1 MLREQ
6 GPAVKRRA
14 SVYSRGRTG
23 ARVGILAIP
32 AEEPIVLDN
41 LLSRVRVSVTHLLLP
56 LIKFPAPFTFIG
68 PDSSLSM
75 CREMAGLGLQRLL
88 VVTDGPLF
96 KLGIA
101 NGIMAE
107 LHRQGITTEVF
118 DEIEP
123 DPGYEIV
130 LRGIERLRS
139 FKADAILAIGGGS
152 SIDGAKA
159 MLLCHANDCHPQKL
173 AGLWL
178 YALPRKRGLPFFAIP
193 TTAGTGSEVT
203 IASVVS
209 NKEEQAKYFIAD
221 PKTVPA
227 MAALDPKLMLG
238 LPPFITAPTGMDAL
252 THAVESYLSTMAL
265 PETDA
270 LARMAVAS
278 IVRHLPVAYRDGQNL
293 EARERMAVASCMAGS
308 AFTRVGLGYVHA
320 FAHQIGGL
328 YHVPHGLANA
338 VIMPRVLDFSKSH
351 CIDRLAELGRVAGLG
366 GAGRSDAQL
375 ADAFIG
381 LIRQMNADMQIP
393 ATFEE
398 LKRADFGKI
407 IDRAFAEA
415 HGTYGVPRYMS
426 RKDATELLERLI
438 SPGPA

>member
-1 MLREQ
+1 
-6 GPAVKRRA
+6 
-14 SVYSRGRTG
+14 
-23 ARVGILAIP
+23 
-32 AEEPIVLDN
+32 VLDN
-41 LLSRVRVSVTHLLLP
+41 LLSRVRVRVNHLVLP
-56 LIKFPAPFTFIG
+56 LINFPVPFTFIG

-75 CREMAGLGLQRLL
+75 CRELAGLGVRRLL

-107 LHRQGITTEVF
+107 LQRLDITTEVF

-123 DPGYEIV
+123 DPGCEIV
-130 LRGIERLRS
+130 LRGIERIKS

-159 MLLCHANDCHPQKL
+159 MMLCHANDCHPEKL

-178 YALPRKRGLPFFAIP
+178 YALPRKRGLPLFAIP

-209 NKEEQAKYFIAD
+209 NKQEQAKYFIAD

-238 LPPFITAPTGMDAL
+238 LPPAITAPTGMDAL
-252 THAVESYLSTMAL
+252 THAVESYVSTMAL
-265 PETDA
+265 PATDA
-270 LARMAVAS
+270 LARMATAS
-278 IVRHLPVAYRDGQNL
+278 IVRHLPIAYRDGQNL

-351 CIDRLAELGRVAGLG
+351 CTPRLADLARVAGLD
-366 GAGRSDAQL
+366 GAGRSEAQL

-393 ATFEE
+393 TTFKA
-398 LKRADFGKI
+398 LQRADFGRI

-415 HGTYGVPRYMS
+415 HGTYGVPRYMT
-426 RKDATELLERLI
+426 RKDATELLEGLVNKD
-438 SPGPA
+438 G